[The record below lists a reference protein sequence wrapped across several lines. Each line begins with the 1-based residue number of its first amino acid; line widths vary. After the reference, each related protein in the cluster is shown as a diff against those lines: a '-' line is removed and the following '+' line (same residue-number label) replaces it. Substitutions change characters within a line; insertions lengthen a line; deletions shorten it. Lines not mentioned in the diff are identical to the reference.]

1 MEKPA
6 KAMTR
11 PGRMRN
17 TLAPS
22 DRKLTPVYL
31 KVPPVPPQHKRVLV
45 LVDLPAV
52 RVKKREVLSHK
63 NHVIIDQVLG
73 NNVATTVRNR
83 EGPTAILQG
92 EGNDGAAVVDIIAVK
107 SPVVIHTRAARSAR
121 LQVAVP
127 TATVVAATQT
137 ATVVTA
143 QRGKGGGTP
152 SIHQILNMNV
162 GKAEDAEDPEDII
175 TLLPPQKTLAHAPA
189 ATAEGRDIG
198 TITEAVQEVLA
209 AGAAAPARDHGG
221 AATAAA
227 TALPVGHPA
236 QPKTPLAD
244 EARGAA
250 ETVRQTAGTSTA
262 LASTAPSLPAHLH
275 HEALT
280 VTATHP
286 ARSP

>member
-31 KVPPVPPQHKRVLV
+31 QAPPVPPQPKRVLV
-45 LVDLPAV
+45 LVDLLVA
-52 RVKKREVLSHK
+52 RVKKKEVLNHK

-73 NNVATTVRNR
+73 NNVATTVWNQG
-83 EGPTAILQG
+83 GPTVILQG
-92 EGNDGAAVVDIIAVK
+92 EGNDGAAVIDIIAVK
-107 SPVVIHTRAARSAR
+107 PPVVIHTQAARSAR
-121 LQVAVP
+121 LQEAVP

-137 ATVVTA
+137 VTVVTA
-143 QRGKGGGTP
+143 QRDEGGGAP
-152 SIHQILNMNV
+152 NIHQILNMNV
-162 GKAEDAEDPEDII
+162 GKAEDAEDLGDMS
-175 TLLPPQKTLAHAPA
+175 TLLPPQRTLAHVPA
-189 ATAEGRDIG
+189 ATAEGRDTGGI
-198 TITEAVQEVLA
+198 IEAVQEVLA
-209 AGAAAPARDHGG
+209 AGAAAPAQDHGG

-236 QPKTPLAD
+236 LPKTLLAD
-244 EARGAA
+244 EARGA
-250 ETVRQTAGTSTA
+250 EEIVRQTAGTSTV
-262 LASTAPSLPAHLH
+262 LASTALSLPAHLH

-280 VTATHP
+280 VTPTHP
-286 ARSP
+286 AHSP